1 MKAQTD
7 SLTLKIDTMLQI
19 VVKTFTRIIA
29 GLFIIAISGC
39 QPGRQSGGT
48 SQPYTPDW
56 ESLARHTEAPEWF
69 ADARFGIYFHW
80 GVYSVPAYHN
90 EWYPR
95 WMHFEG
101 HPVYNH
107 HVKTY
112 GHPSEFGYH
121 DFVPLFKAA
130 NFDAERWAELF
141 RQAGARFAG
150 PVAEHH
156 DGFAMWDSEI
166 TPWNA
171 ADRGPHTDIT
181 GALKRALEKR
191 EMKLITTFH
200 HARNLQ
206 RYRGKESEEM
216 KKERVRR
223 RFRNSH
229 YPLNPGMPPETATD
243 GEPRYLYGNLP
254 EAQWLEEVWL
264 GKLKEVIDTYEPDIV
279 WFDSWLD
286 QVPERFRKEFCAY
299 YLNRA
304 ASQDREVVIVRKQDD
319 LPLTVSVDDL
329 EKSRKNRIGE
339 KVWMTDETI
348 SRGSWC
354 YTTGLEI
361 KPAREVLHVLID
373 IVSKN
378 GVLLLN
384 ISPRSDGTIPANQRE
399 VLLEVGQ
406 WLERNGEAIYGTRPW
421 YTYGEGPVK
430 EPEGHFRNAKQFQE
444 ITYSASDI
452 RYTTRGDVLY
462 ALFLGTP
469 GGGSR
474 VVLEAFGEEVL
485 PAGTR
490 VQRVALPARGEELEW
505 ALEPAGLEV
514 RMPKE
519 MPDEPATVVKIDLQK
534 P

>member
-1 MKAQTD
+1 MKT
-7 SLTLKIDTMLQI
+7 IVRMLP
-19 VVKTFTRIIA
+19 VLVIIA
-29 GLFIIAISGC
+29 VSGC
-39 QPGRQSGGT
+39 KVNRKPAKETR
-48 SQPYTPDW
+48 PYIPDW
-56 ESLARHTEAPEWF
+56 ESLAEHKEAPDWF
-69 ADARFGIYFHW
+69 TDARFGIYFHW

-101 HPVYNH
+101 HPVYRH
-107 HVKTY
+107 HVETY
-112 GHPSEFGYH
+112 GHPSRFGYH
-121 DFVPLFKAA
+121 DFVPLFKAE
-130 NFDAERWAELF
+130 NFDAEQWAGLF
-141 RQAGARFAG
+141 EKAGARFAG

-156 DGFAMWDSEI
+156 DGFAMWDSDL

-171 ADRGPHTDIT
+171 ADKGPHTDIT
-181 GALKRALEKR
+181 AALSRALEKR
-191 EMKLITTFH
+191 DMKLITTFH

-206 RYRGKESEEM
+206 RYRGRESEEM

-229 YPLNPGMPPETATD
+229 YPLNPGMPPVTATE
-243 GEPRYLYGNLP
+243 GELRYLYGNLP
-254 EAQWLEEVWL
+254 EEQWLEEVWL

-286 QVPERFRKEFCAY
+286 QIPERFRKEFCAY

-304 ASQDREVVIVRKQDD
+304 AGQDREVVIVRKQDD

-354 YTTGLEI
+354 YTAGLEI
-361 KPAREVLHVLID
+361 KPARDVLHVLID

-384 ISPRSDGTIPANQRE
+384 ISPRSDGTIPANQQE
-399 VLLEVGQ
+399 VLLAMGE

-430 EPEGHFRNAKQFQE
+430 EPEGHFRNAKKFRE
-444 ITYSASDI
+444 ITYSARDI

-462 ALFLGTP
+462 AIFLGTP
-469 GGGSR
+469 GAGSE
-474 VVLEAFGEEVL
+474 VTLEAFAEEDL

-490 VQRVALPARGEELEW
+490 VKQVRLLGGKQEVEWSLEGDGLKVELPGDLPEE
-505 ALEPAGLEV
+505 
-514 RMPKE
+514 M
-519 MPDEPATVVKIDLQK
+519 ATVLKISLE
-534 P
+534 